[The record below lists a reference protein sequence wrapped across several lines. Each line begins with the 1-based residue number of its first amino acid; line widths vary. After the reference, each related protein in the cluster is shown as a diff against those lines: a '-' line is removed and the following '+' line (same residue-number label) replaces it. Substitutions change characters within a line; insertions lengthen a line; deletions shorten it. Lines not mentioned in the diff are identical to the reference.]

1 MPENDNIKHKPI
13 TDLTFFTN
21 ESDQTLLDRFKVTIE
36 QNTRFFDVL
45 VGFFRTSGFFK
56 LYKSLEKTEKI
67 RILVGISLNRYA
79 YELIQKA
86 NPPSPPFTQHF
97 HRSAGF
103 SKGGM
108 GGFLH
113 FSHSEAKDDF
123 KENVISEME
132 NAPDKPEVQK
142 GVEKFIEWIKSGKL
156 EISVYHHTSIHAKV
170 YIMTFGEGDRD
181 IGRIITGSSNFTE
194 SGLIEN
200 LEFNVELKNRADY
213 DFAIKKFNELW
224 SKSVPVSEDYVETIN
239 TKTWLYAVNDV

>member
-67 RILVGISLNRYA
+67 GILVGISLNRYA

-132 NAPDKPEVQK
+132 NAPDKPEVQE
-142 GVEKFIEWIKSGKL
+142 GVEKFIEWIK
-156 EISVYHHTSIHAKV
+156 
-170 YIMTFGEGDRD
+170 
-181 IGRIITGSSNFTE
+181 

-239 TKTWLYAVNDV
+239 TKT